1 MAVLFFLYPRV
12 CLFNICWNVQ
22 VSDTTGDD
30 MKSIVGNQSIRS
42 H

>member
-1 MAVLFFLYPRV
+1 MGGFIFLYPLV
-12 CLFNICWNVQ
+12 YLFNICWNVQ
-22 VSDTTGDD
+22 VSDATGDD